1 MRLTY
6 ELIEKLGTL
15 NSYQLR
21 LLGIG
26 WPPKRGWIHRLV
38 GKWIT
43 EEVFQMLVELRGPRK
58 KVERIEILRRH
69 GLSARTLFQKRI
81 SD

>member
-26 WPPKRGWIHRLV
+26 WPPKHGWIHRLV
-38 GKWIT
+38 GQYVT
-43 EEVFQMLVELRGPRK
+43 ENVFQLLVELRGPRK
-58 KVERIEILRRH
+58 KAERIEILKRH
-69 GLSARTLFQKRI
+69 GISARKLFQKRI
-81 SD
+81 RK